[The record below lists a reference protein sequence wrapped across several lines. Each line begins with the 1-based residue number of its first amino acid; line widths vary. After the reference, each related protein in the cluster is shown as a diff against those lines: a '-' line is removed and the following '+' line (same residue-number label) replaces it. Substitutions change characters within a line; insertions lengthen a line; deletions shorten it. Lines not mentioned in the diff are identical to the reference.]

1 MTKDGDR
8 PALRRTLG
16 DITASLGDRNT
27 HKTLT
32 EAFTVLGMPPTDEGS
47 KRERVERSFAA
58 VPDNELLQLAE
69 RFLQT
74 QNVDASTRNQLQDAL
89 WAEAA
94 PPEIPMRTRREVAR
108 AIDSTVLVQ
117 HPARFMKM
125 LDRLWIINDDPFSE
139 LLSPGQGR
147 SLRSRIERHY
157 ICNPDWSTEE
167 LFEAL
172 GAFEAS
178 DARFARFVEAAVAGD
193 VLLDEST
200 QRLLAEMINEHL
212 RTTAIELR
220 ETGTDGGYPR
230 LTLVP
235 SQLAHTRSPKNVIFA
250 SSTKPDIRF
259 RSAMDNDIEIVGG
272 DALVYDRTVTDDGIR
287 WRDLQS
293 WWQETQQIPDDTE
306 GKNTLYA
313 RLRSSLP
320 DNSPGQRN
328 LFAGYHRVLGATVY
342 DMPALLPEVWLH
354 WDPKTVRQRGPQ
366 ALLRFR
372 MDFLLLLPHVPRIV
386 LEVDGS
392 QHYTRDHGRT
402 PDTAKY
408 ADMVAGDRDLK
419 LSGYEVYRFGHDELR
434 DETSAHTLLSRF
446 LPELFQRY
454 GVSI

>member
-1 MTKDGDR
+1 M
-8 PALRRTLG
+8 LG
-16 DITASLGDRNT
+16 GITASLGDRNT

-32 EAFTVLGMPPTDEGS
+32 ETFTVLSMPPTDEGS
-47 KRERVERSFAA
+47 KRERVERSFAQ
-58 VPDNELLQLAE
+58 VPDSDLLQLAE

-74 QNVDASTRNQLQDAL
+74 QDVGAATRNQLQDAL
-89 WAEAA
+89 WAEAS
-94 PPEIPMRTRREVAR
+94 PPEIPMRTRREIAR
-108 AIDSTVLVQ
+108 ALDPTVLVQ

-125 LDRLWIINDDPFSE
+125 LDRFWVINDDPFSE

-147 SLRSRIERHY
+147 SLRSRIERHF
-157 ICNPDWSTEE
+157 IRNPDWSTEE

-178 DARFARFVEAAVAGD
+178 DGRFARFIEAAVAGD
-193 VLLDEST
+193 VLLDESA

-212 RTTAIELR
+212 RTTGSELR
-220 ETGTDGGYPR
+220 ETGTKDGYPR
-230 LTLVP
+230 LALVP
-235 SQLAHTRSPKNVIFA
+235 SQLAHTRRPKNVVFA
-250 SSTKPDIRF
+250 SLRKPDIRF
-259 RSAMDNDIEIVGG
+259 RSAVDNDIEVVGG
-272 DALVYDRTVTDDGIR
+272 DALVYDRSVGDEGIR

-293 WWQETQQIPDDTE
+293 WWQGEQQIPDDTE
-306 GKNTLYA
+306 AKNTLYA
-313 RLRSSLP
+313 RLHSSLP

-328 LFAGYHRVLGATVY
+328 LFGSYHRVLGAAVY

-354 WDPKTVRQRGPQ
+354 WDPKTVKQRGPQ

-372 MDFLLLLPHVPRIV
+372 MDFLLLLPHGQRIV

-434 DETSAHTLLSRF
+434 DALSAHALLSRF
-446 LPELFQRY
+446 LPELFQRH
-454 GVSI
+454 GVSL